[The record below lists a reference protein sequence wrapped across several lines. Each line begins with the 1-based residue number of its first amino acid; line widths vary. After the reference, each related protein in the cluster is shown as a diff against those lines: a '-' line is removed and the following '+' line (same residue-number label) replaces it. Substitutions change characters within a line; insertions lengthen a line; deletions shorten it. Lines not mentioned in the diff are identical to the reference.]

1 MMKRIVHAM
10 FSAAAAA
17 TLAACAS
24 TAAPE
29 EDLMRQAII
38 EDIDVYMNVYGE
50 SIEIKPSEYSSES
63 AKEIFEQIPAIQ
75 QQKKFRYYSY
85 DMESNDGKIV
95 VRSLFAPGEKLKL
108 VFSDEKGKVLLS
120 LILNDKKVYRST
132 NGIEYKQGDAK
143 LAVALR
149 FLYDSTMKFPDCAK
163 KVSVRTFDAYR
174 YSTGNRKTFA
184 EPLEVVIDGVRCYQ
198 LDVKFQ
204 SNTYA
209 ADLVLYVASDDSR
222 NLVRVES
229 KPKEGLQGTAQDQST
244 TNSRFFYKDDL
255 VFPGLTRVK
264 NSKGVTEMTMKNITV
279 NKEIPESE
287 FTPDVLN

>member
-10 FSAAAAA
+10 FSAAVAA

-50 SIEIKPSEYSSES
+50 SIEIKPTEYSSES
-63 AKEIFEQIPAIQ
+63 AKDIFEQIPAIQ
-75 QQKKFRYYSY
+75 QQQKFRYFSY
-85 DMESNDGKIV
+85 DMESNDGKVV
-95 VRSLFAPGEKLKL
+95 VRSLFAPGEKMKL
-108 VFSDEKGKVLLS
+108 IFSDEKGKVLLS
-120 LILNDKKVYRST
+120 LILNDRKVYRST

-143 LAVALR
+143 LAVGLR

-174 YSTGNRKTFA
+174 YSKGDRKTFA
-184 EPLEVVIDGVRCYQ
+184 EPQEVMIDDVRCYQ
-198 LDVKFQ
+198 LDVNFR

-209 ADLVLYVASDDSR
+209 ADLILYVASDDSR

-229 KPKEGLQGTAQDQST
+229 KPKAGLQGTAQEQST
-244 TNSRFFYKDDL
+244 TNSRFFYMDDF
-255 VFPGLTRVK
+255 VFPGLTQVK
-264 NSKGVTEMTMKNITV
+264 NSKGVSEMTMKNITV
-279 NKEIPESE
+279 NREIPESE
-287 FTPDVLN
+287 FTPDVLI